1 MDFRPTDS
9 LSDSPRADYAP
20 PTQMSKTLAQ
30 WEIDALLS
38 SLGNEEA
45 GGAGGAGGAP
55 SAAERSVKLY
65 DFRRPD
71 KFSKEHIRAIQNIHE
86 TFARVTASSLSSY
99 LRATTTV
106 SLSSIEQVVYDEYV
120 HQLANPTLVNLIEL
134 QPLSGRIVVEMNMS
148 LGLAMLDR
156 MMGGPGQANVRR
168 GEFTDIEMALLRS
181 LGTTISAGLKDGW
194 GAVADL
200 QPVLV
205 ETVLNADLVQA
216 ALPGDI
222 AALLLFEIHT
232 LGMSGTIS
240 ICVPHPVIEPLMD
253 RLNTQ
258 AWFSSGVRNGG
269 SEDDRLKLADGIRG
283 ARLPISVELGST
295 TITVG
300 ELLDVRLGDVIRL
313 DRSADNEL
321 PVLAGKRARFVG
333 RPGTLGGNRAI
344 QITGV
349 PNSLIEL
356 LETAA

>member
-1 MDFRPTDS
+1 
-9 LSDSPRADYAP
+9 
-20 PTQMSKTLAQ
+20 MSKTLSQ
-30 WEIDALLS
+30 WEIDALLNS
-38 SLGNEEA
+38 IGSDDSTTA
-45 GGAGGAGGAP
+45 GAGSLVGVLPVA
-55 SAAERSVKLY
+55 SERSIKLY

-71 KFSKEHIRAIQNIHE
+71 RFSKEHIRAIQNIHE

-99 LRATTTV
+99 LRSATTV
-106 SLSSIEQVVYDEYV
+106 SLSSIEQVVYEEYV

-134 QPLSGRIVVEMNMS
+134 QPLAGRIVVEMNMN

-156 MMGGPGQANVRR
+156 MMGGAGQMNARR
-168 GEFTDIEMALLRS
+168 NELTDIEMALLRS
-181 LGTTISAGLKDGW
+181 LGATVSAGLKDGW
-194 GAVADL
+194 TAVADL

-232 LGMSGTIS
+232 LGLSGTIS

-258 AWFSSGVRNGG
+258 AWFSTSSRKSG
-269 SEDDRLKLADGIRG
+269 SDDDRNRLSDGIRG

-295 TITVG
+295 SITVS
-300 ELLDVRLGDVIRL
+300 ELLDIRAGDVIRL
-313 DRSADNEL
+313 DRGVEVEL
-321 PVLAGKRARFVG
+321 PIMAGKRARFVG

-344 QITGV
+344 QVTGV
-349 PNSLIEL
+349 SASLIEL
-356 LETAA
+356 LDDVA